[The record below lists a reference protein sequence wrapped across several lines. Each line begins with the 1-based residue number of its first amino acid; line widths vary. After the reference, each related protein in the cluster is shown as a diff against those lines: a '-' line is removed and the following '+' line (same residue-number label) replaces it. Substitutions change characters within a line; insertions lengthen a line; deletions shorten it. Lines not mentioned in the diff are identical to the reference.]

1 MGKYL
6 PPLFMSTIVRFF
18 ERRRIL
24 LSASVLG
31 TALVSMMPGAS
42 YAAIV
47 SYQFEGVWD
56 SGSAIYSG
64 TTFDGVISFDTS
76 QPDHAVSDTYGEYYP
91 LGEITFHDSLG
102 MNLSSGQDNL
112 QNISYTGD
120 FWNESIFDN
129 TTGFLN
135 GNPLSYFYS
144 QVIIRGD
151 KTDDGILPIFTSGI
165 DLSKNTYV
173 YMAYVDSSSISEA
186 ATGHLTSFSELSP
199 VPLPPALPALASG
212 LGILGFLGWRRKS
225 RREASV

>member
-6 PPLFMSTIVRFF
+6 PPLFMSTIMRFF
-18 ERRRIL
+18 ERRQTL
-24 LSASVLG
+24 LSASALA
-31 TALVSMMPGAS
+31 TALMSMMPGAS

-56 SGSAIYSG
+56 SGSTIYSG

-91 LGEITFHDSLG
+91 LGGITFHNSVG
-102 MNLSSGQDNL
+102 TVLSSGQDNL
-112 QNISYTGD
+112 QNTSYTSD
-120 FWNESIFDN
+120 YWSEFVFDD
-129 TTGFLN
+129 TTGFLD

-165 DLSKNTYV
+165 DLSKTYV

-186 ATGHLTSFSELSP
+186 ATGHLTSFSEVSP
-199 VPLPPALPALASG
+199 VPLPPALSALASC